1 MNLLACLLLAFLLV
15 CAVSVS
21 FTRSLLGS
29 IILLMT
35 YSVVM
40 SVLWIL
46 LRSPDLALTEAAV
59 GAGVTGILFFA
70 ALARLRA
77 VDRAA
82 KNGGK
87 GATHAEDQ

>member
-1 MNLLACLLLAFLLV
+1 MNLFSCILLVFLLV

-21 FTRSLLGS
+21 FTRGLLGS
-29 IILLMT
+29 VILLIS
-35 YSVVM
+35 YSVIM

-70 ALARLRA
+70 ALGRIRA
-77 VDRAA
+77 ADRAA
-82 KNGGK
+82 RDADKGG
-87 GATHAEDQ
+87 THGEDQ

>member
-1 MNLLACLLLAFLLV
+1 MNVFSCILLFFLLV

-21 FTRSLLGS
+21 FTKSLLGS
-29 IILLMT
+29 IIILIS

-70 ALARLRA
+70 ALGRIRA
-77 VDRAA
+77 IDRTS
-82 KNGGK
+82 KTDGK
-87 GATHAEDQ
+87 GDSNGKAQ